1 MSSAA
6 ISRPHAAILS
16 YPAAGQVNPM
26 LDLAKLLHSQGF
38 RVTFI
43 NTEFAHH
50 RPLENGGRHALLASE
65 SFRFEA
71 IPVGYASSASDS
83 FDVKELESSVRE
95 TGAAPIGELLQKL
108 SSSMDAP
115 PITCVISNFLMTF
128 AVDAE
133 RLGVPHLVFWTTS
146 ACSLLGSLQLQE
158 LIQRGYTPLK
168 DHNCITNGYLDTT
181 IDWIPGMREMR
192 LRDLSSFIRTTD
204 LDDYFLKNEM
214 EGVDCALKA
223 SGLILN
229 TFDHMESQ
237 VLDVLKSSFPRIYT
251 VGPVLRLLNQI
262 KGNPKNSLRLS
273 LWEED
278 HGWKEWLNTQKDAS
292 VIYVSF
298 GSLTTL
304 TSEQLTEFAWG
315 LADSNHPFMWIIR
328 PNLLKGSSDAAL
340 PEEFIEGTKGRSFF
354 AGWCHQSEVLSHPS
368 IGGFLTHGGW
378 NSMLESLCGG
388 VPIICWPGF
397 ADQYMNCRYACKEWR
412 IGMEIDQQVK
422 REHIKDLVVELMEGE
437 RGQQIRKN
445 VMKWKKL
452 TEQATAQGGS
462 SYTNLERLV
471 KDMNE
476 TMEKNTIHDN

>member
-168 DHNCITNGYLDTT
+168 GTIFIVRTHPGSILDFFF
-181 IDWIPGMREMR
+181 PPK
-192 LRDLSSFIRTTD
+192 DLF
-204 LDDYFLKNEM
+204 FL
-214 EGVDCALKA
+214 
-223 SGLILN
+223 
-229 TFDHMESQ
+229 
-237 VLDVLKSSFPRIYT
+237 
-251 VGPVLRLLNQI
+251 
-262 KGNPKNSLRLS
+262 
-273 LWEED
+273 
-278 HGWKEWLNTQKDAS
+278 
-292 VIYVSF
+292 
-298 GSLTTL
+298 
-304 TSEQLTEFAWG
+304 
-315 LADSNHPFMWIIR
+315 
-328 PNLLKGSSDAAL
+328 LLK
-340 PEEFIEGTKGRSFF
+340 
-354 AGWCHQSEVLSHPS
+354 VL
-368 IGGFLTHGGW
+368 F
-378 NSMLESLCGG
+378 
-388 VPIICWPGF
+388 
-397 ADQYMNCRYACKEWR
+397 
-412 IGMEIDQQVK
+412 
-422 REHIKDLVVELMEGE
+422 
-437 RGQQIRKN
+437 
-445 VMKWKKL
+445 
-452 TEQATAQGGS
+452 
-462 SYTNLERLV
+462 
-471 KDMNE
+471 
-476 TMEKNTIHDN
+476 